1 MFISYRLSNRHIFL
15 LELEVGRLSCHVSL
29 QVRELCSS
37 ESSRCIFHESCSL
50 VTFGHRI
57 GDIWFALW
65 SWDNLRRVSAI
76 SGFFTLLLFIHTIY
90 TIRIMMVSRCTRYH
104 DYAIVSFTLD
114 SFTIIL
120 IHDHI
125 DSHLP
130 IPVVTCYKSL
140 VVCTK
145 SNLEICERE
154 ACEFLKQ
161 SEK

>member
-1 MFISYRLSNRHIFL
+1 MFISDRLSNRHIFL
-15 LELEVGRLSCHVSL
+15 LPWGRKIVYHVCL

-65 SWDNLRRVSAI
+65 SWENLRRVSAI

-104 DYAIVSFTLD
+104 DHAIVSFTLD

-120 IHDHI
+120 ILTYRYLLFSPESVIHNGYCLWHF
-125 DSHLP
+125 S
-130 IPVVTCYKSL
+130 CL
-140 VVCTK
+140 VCH
-145 SNLEICERE
+145 
-154 ACEFLKQ
+154 EFMQ
-161 SEK
+161 